1 MEWVGC
7 SPDEG
12 LQVQMKEENLFRIN
26 GISFY
31 MLSEGESFCTGLG
44 QALLFQLV
52 NVPWLDANWPSFQ
65 IT

>member
-1 MEWVGC
+1 MGLGWGWKLGSGDGGFGC

-31 MLSEGESFCTGLG
+31 MLYERESLS
-44 QALLFQLV
+44 A
-52 NVPWLDANWPSFQ
+52 
-65 IT
+65 